1 MPMCEHEALC
11 ALHSS
16 RAELRRDV
24 GAGSNKMERPDDGAT
39 ALIWIGKR
47 EAVLSAVFTAATHQ
61 QR

>member
-24 GAGSNKMERPDDGAT
+24 AAGSNKMEGRMT
-39 ALIWIGKR
+39 
-47 EAVLSAVFTAATHQ
+47 VLPH
-61 QR
+61 